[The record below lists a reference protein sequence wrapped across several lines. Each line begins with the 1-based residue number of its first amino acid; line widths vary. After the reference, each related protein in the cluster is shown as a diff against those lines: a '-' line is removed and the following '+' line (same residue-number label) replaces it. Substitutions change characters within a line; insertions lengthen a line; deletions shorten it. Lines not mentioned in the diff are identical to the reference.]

1 MSERMNRKRVRQSG
15 QALTEYVLIVSVVM
29 LVMVGSIAVFLGYV
43 GDYYLNIM
51 RVVCLPLP

>member
-1 MSERMNRKRVRQSG
+1 MPKRINRKRAQQSG